1 MQNIACVRQDSNDI
15 NIASQ
20 ALISSLQC
28 ACCRDLMVQIDK
40 KCNTFSQ
47 RVRVSG
53 GCRIE
58 ALGFISVE
66 SLLRGVCCTTN
77 GEEVAPFI

>member
-1 MQNIACVRQDSNDI
+1 MQDIACVRQDSNDI

-53 GCRIE
+53 GAVLKLL
-58 ALGFISVE
+58 ALSVL
-66 SLLRGVCCTTN
+66 SRYY
-77 GEEVAPFI
+77 GEFAVQQTEKR

>member
-20 ALISSLQC
+20 ALISSLKC

-47 RVRVSG
+47 RVRVRVSG
-53 GCRIE
+53 GAVLKRL
-58 ALGFISVE
+58 ALSVL
-66 SLLRGVCCTTN
+66 SRYY
-77 GEEVAPFI
+77 GEFAVQQTEKR